1 MLFRRPSSLPI
12 SARVV
17 AVKPFRAKHL
27 AAADKID
34 ATRGFS
40 QSALRADAP
49 FSSLGLRAV
58 TDACS
63 VVVVIMGSFAYRPA
77 GVRWGKFAGILHLL
91 SRGGRLRSTGRS
103 SQARSAGRYAFPPFF
118 CELLGFSSFPG
129 GFARFRQYGIPA
141 FSVQPSSP

>member
-58 TDACS
+58 TDGCS
-63 VVVVIMGSFAYRPA
+63 VVVIMVRSLTGQPVSDGANSPGSIASCPGAAVFAQP
-77 GVRWGKFAGILHLL
+77 V
-91 SRGGRLRSTGRS
+91 GR
-103 SQARSAGRYAFPPFF
+103 
-118 CELLGFSSFPG
+118 
-129 GFARFRQYGIPA
+129 
-141 FSVQPSSP
+141 